1 MIKGFYEMCNG
12 LRKRNIPGWRYVYKT
27 SKLFL
32 NIAYPIC
39 QKNKH
44 FMGIKKE
51 NEIIVSMASFPKR
64 IDKVWI
70 TISSIMNQSLKPK
83 KIILWLAE
91 DLFPGKEADLPE
103 SLLKLKERGLEI
115 RFCEDLWPHKK
126 YFFAM
131 QEFPDDVIVTVD
143 DDVFY
148 PENVLEQLWRVHQKH
163 PRAIC
168 CQRGHVMVY
177 KEDGTIA
184 NYREWDSE
192 VTGLMEPTM
201 QLFPIG
207 CGGVLYPPHL
217 LNEKLFDKEEI
228 RKLCLAND
236 DIWLKTM
243 EVINDIQAVRGI
255 PDTLIY
261 FDIIGTRK
269 SALLLEN
276 ANECRNDSIMKAVC
290 ESYPELQEK
299 LFEDWK
305 KRNGQ

>member
-1 MIKGFYEMCNG
+1 MIKGFYEVCNG
-12 LRKRNIPGWRYVYKT
+12 LRNKKVPGWRYVYKA

-32 NIAYPIC
+32 NIVYPIC
-39 QKNKH
+39 QKNRKT
-44 FMGIKKE
+44 MGIEKE
-51 NEIIVSMASFPKR
+51 NQIIVSMASFPKR

-70 TISSIMNQSLKPK
+70 TVSSIMNQTLKPK

-91 DLFPGKEADLPE
+91 DLFPGKEKDLPE
-103 SLLKLKERGLEI
+103 SLLKLKKRGLEI

-131 QEFPDDVIVTVD
+131 QEFPDDIIVTVD

-148 PENVLEQLWRVHQKH
+148 PENVLEQLWKIHQKY
-163 PRAIC
+163 PRAVC

-177 KEDGTIA
+177 DKEGNIA
-184 NYREWDSE
+184 NYRDWDSE
-192 VTGLMEPTM
+192 VAGLMEPTM

-217 LNEKLFDKEEI
+217 LNETLFDKEEI

-243 EVINDIQAVRGI
+243 EVINDVPAVRGI
-255 PDTLIY
+255 PGTLIY

-276 ANECRNDSIMKAVC
+276 ANECRNDSIMRAVC
-290 ESYPELQEK
+290 ESYPQLQQK

-305 KRNGQ
+305 KENGQ